1 MPSFR
6 AVFPSYLPLES
17 PRNEKNPLYK
27 AGESR
32 ISLVKTG
39 QRASTI
45 SAMYGWGVVN
55 QDPLK
60 AFLQKHQGSTKEI
73 NKSKAVLSRLG
84 FSFALEARGK
94 GLKCRASKTGLWKKL

>member
-27 AGESR
+27 SGENR

-73 NKSKAVLSRLG
+73 DKSKNK
-84 FSFALEARGK
+84 FPE
-94 GLKCRASKTGLWKKL
+94 GLPWGPVVMNPPSDAGDLV